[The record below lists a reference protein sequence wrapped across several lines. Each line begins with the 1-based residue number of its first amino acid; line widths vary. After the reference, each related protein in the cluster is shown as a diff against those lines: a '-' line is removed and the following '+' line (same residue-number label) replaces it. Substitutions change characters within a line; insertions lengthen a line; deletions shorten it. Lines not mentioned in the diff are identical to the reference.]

1 MVRKELGREES
12 WETFYKEVQQKRGL
26 ESEMNMALWES
37 WIHSVL
43 LAWSGTAGELP
54 NRHRHGEW
62 ESGDD
67 RGFQISS
74 DKSWYAPVGLLH
86 RMPLLDRSP
95 VIGRDRAAALGQVA
109 ECLPEDFP
117 SRSPGGNI
125 DGVWLLSRILLD
137 PI

>member
-1 MVRKELGREES
+1 
-12 WETFYKEVQQKRGL
+12 
-26 ESEMNMALWES
+26 MALWES

-43 LAWSGTAGELP
+43 LVWSGTAGELP
-54 NRHRHGEW
+54 NRRRHGEW

-95 VIGRDRAAALGQVA
+95 VIGRGGAAALGQVA

-117 SRSPGGNI
+117 SASRSPVVILMVCGSYPEFYWI
-125 DGVWLLSRILLD
+125 PYELDCFQTVPLLRIMLTSSASLLL
-137 PI
+137 